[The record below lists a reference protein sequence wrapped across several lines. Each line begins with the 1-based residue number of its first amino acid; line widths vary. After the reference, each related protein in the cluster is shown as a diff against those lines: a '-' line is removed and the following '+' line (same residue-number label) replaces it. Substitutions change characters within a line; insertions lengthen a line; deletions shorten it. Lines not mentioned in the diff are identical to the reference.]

1 MSNVDMMNKILQFK
15 DTKFIELKNEVLRCD
30 VTSVR
35 AISYDT
41 YHTILVEIYTISKE
55 LGIEV

>member
-1 MSNVDMMNKILQFK
+1 MNNDMLTKIGKFK
-15 DTKFIELKNEVLRCD
+15 NTKFIELKDEVIQCNI
-30 VTSVR
+30 TGVR

-41 YHTILVEIYTISKE
+41 YHTILAEIYYISKE

>member
-1 MSNVDMMNKILQFK
+1 MSDVDMIAKVLQFK
-15 DTKFIELKNEVLRCD
+15 DTKFYELKNEVLKCD
-30 VTSVR
+30 VNGTR

-41 YHTILVEIYTISKE
+41 YNSILAEIYTISKE